1 MGKKAMNKKIFLS
14 LFLCLLLMG
23 CVRKLPKVPEIKKGY
38 TEKGIASWYGD
49 EFKGKPTAS
58 GEIFDPEKMTAA
70 HKTLPFGTIVKV
82 TNLDN
87 GKVAYLKINDRGP
100 FVRGRI
106 IDCSKKG
113 AKELGYYGAGTA
125 KVRIEVVK
133 QGKGRGAE
141 SPTEVI
147 ESDKNKIL
155 DETLTIQL
163 GAFKDIEN
171 AKRLKEILLKK
182 FGDAYVAKFK
192 DFYRV
197 RVGHFGNEK
206 EAEIVLELIEKSGYE
221 GFITRND

>member
-1 MGKKAMNKKIFLS
+1 MNKKTSVVIL
-14 LFLCLLLMG
+14 LCLLLIG
-23 CVRKLPKVPEIKKGY
+23 CIKKLQKPPEIKKGY

-58 GEIFDPEKMTAA
+58 GEIFNPDKMTAA
-70 HKTLPFGTIVKV
+70 HKTLPFGTIVSV

-87 GKVAYLKINDRGP
+87 GKTAQLKINDRGP
-100 FVRGRI
+100 FVKGRI

-113 AKELGYYGAGTA
+113 AKELGYYSAGTA

-133 QGKGRGAE
+133 EGRGRSGE

-147 ESDKNKIL
+147 DGDKNKIL
-155 DETLTIQL
+155 DETFTIQV
-163 GAFKDIEN
+163 GAFKEIEN

-182 FGDAYVAKFK
+182 FGDAYIAKFK

-197 RVGHFGNEK
+197 RVGHFKNEK
-206 EAEIVLELIEKSGYE
+206 EAGMIFEILQKSGYE

>member
-1 MGKKAMNKKIFLS
+1 MNKKTSVVII
-14 LFLCLLLMG
+14 LCLLLVG
-23 CVRKLPKVPEIKKGY
+23 CIKKLPKPPEIEKGY

-58 GEIFDPEKMTAA
+58 GEIFDPDKMTAA
-70 HKTLPFGTIVKV
+70 HKTLPFGTIVSV

-87 GKVAYLKINDRGP
+87 GKTAQLKINDRGP

-113 AKELGYYGAGTA
+113 AKELGYYSAGTA

-133 QGKGRGAE
+133 EGKGRSGE

-147 ESDKNKIL
+147 DGDKNKIL
-155 DETLTIQL
+155 DETFTIQV
-163 GAFKDIEN
+163 GAFKEIEN

-182 FGDAYVAKFK
+182 FGDAYIAKFK

-197 RVGHFGNEK
+197 RVGHFKNEK
-206 EAEIVLELIEKSGYE
+206 EAEMIFEILQKSGYE